1 MNYGNNIN
9 HMDAGT
15 NLQRFIDAQHNSYE
29 QALSEIRSGKKRT
42 HWMWFI
48 FPQIQGL
55 GFSEM
60 SIHYAIRN
68 LQEADAFLHHPVL
81 GSRLVNI
88 CRALLDQP
96 DHSAH
101 HIFGSPDD
109 QKLKSSM
116 TLFSSIPKASPVFQ
130 SVLDRFFNGMK
141 DDKTSAILEE
151 QKG

>member
-1 MNYGNNIN
+1 
-9 HMDAGT
+9 MDAGT
-15 NLQRFIDAQHNSYE
+15 NLQRFIDAQHNNYE
-29 QALSEIRSGKKRT
+29 HALSEIRSGKKRT

-60 SIHYAIRN
+60 SLHYALRN

-88 CRALLDQP
+88 CRVLLDQP

-101 HIFGSPDD
+101 NIFGSPDD

-116 TLFSSIPKASPVFQ
+116 TLFSSIPNASPVFQ
-130 SVLDRFFNGMK
+130 SV
-141 DDKTSAILEE
+141 
-151 QKG
+151 